1 MEAHARFKFKTIEE
15 LQNKVTELGLEIPFE
30 SDISTLFD
38 SVKIGNHP
46 LPNRFAVHPMEGFDA
61 DMSGSPQDLSFRRYQ
76 RYAAGGSALIW
87 FEATAVLHEGRS
99 NPNQFYLNKENFVV
113 YKKLA
118 EETRREAL
126 EKVGSA
132 PLLILQLTHSG
143 RYSKPNGIPTPIIAH
158 HSPILDPKHNL
169 SPNYPLITDE
179 MLDELQEKFLSAA
192 ELAFEAGFDGIDVK
206 SCHRYLVSEL
216 LASFTRENSR
226 YGGSFENR
234 TRFLR
239 EILTKIHQR
248 FPEKIITTRMNVF
261 DAISHPYGFGVSET
275 DYHTPNLSEPVKLVG
290 MLKEIGISLLNVSI
304 GNPYFNPHFGRPFD
318 FPIRNLQVPEE
329 HPLIGIDR
337 FLKIT
342 RQIQQAYP
350 DLPVIGSGYTWLRHY
365 MPYVA
370 AAIVKS
376 GGATLIGQ
384 GRGMFAY
391 PESVNEMQKNGKMD
405 PRKVCV
411 TCSACTQIM
420 RDGNHT
426 GCVVRDS
433 QIYGPIYR
441 EVKQRAQDVLKSE
454 AARCRD
460 CFYPTCQ
467 DNCPAGVEI
476 PEFIKA
482 FAEGDIQ
489 GAYGH
494 LARRNLLPE
503 ICAYVCPS
511 DVQCEGGCIE
521 KIFSGNSIHIRDI
534 QEAVAKAARRQ
545 GLVKIN
551 LPEKTS
557 VKRVAVIG
565 AGAAGLTC
573 AASLLQQ
580 GHLVTIFDARPKP
593 GGIVRSLLP
602 KSRISPE
609 QVDEEVQALLEN
621 MPADRLEWQ
630 LGKPLT
636 TEFNL
641 AKLTKAFDA
650 VFLGMGLTESI
661 HLFETAPEGV
671 VDALKF
677 LEQTKVGS
685 VPKIPAEV
693 AVIGGG
699 NTAMDAAVAAKKLG
713 ARDVYLI
720 YRRSF
725 AELPAWPKERDEALN
740 AGIHFLVLS
749 QPVAY
754 VVDDQNRLKSVSLA
768 RTKLGEPDASGR
780 RRPVTLP
787 GVASELPVQMIIEA
801 IGQRT
806 PEKLDQI
813 LPDIELTKNG
823 LIKLKENTQTTSL
836 KNVFAG
842 GDITNGGATAVRA
855 VADAIK
861 AANEINDFL
870 QSKGREHSRRSLR
883 NGKID

>member
-1 MEAHARFKFKTIEE
+1 MEPHAKFKFTSLEQ
-15 LQNKVTELGLEIPFE
+15 LQKKVTGLGLGIPFE
-30 SDISTLFD
+30 TDFSPLFD
-38 SVKIGNHP
+38 SVKIGRHA
-46 LPNRFAVHPMEGFDA
+46 LANRFAVHPMEGFDA
-61 DMSGSPQDLSFRRYQ
+61 DMTGSPQDLSFRRYQ

-87 FEATAVLHEGRS
+87 FEATAVVHAGRS
-99 NPNQFYLNKENFVV
+99 NPNQFYIHPKNVSVYNKLV
-113 YKKLA
+113 A
-118 EETRREAL
+118 ETRREAR
-126 EKVGSA
+126 ETVGTE
-132 PLLILQLTHSG
+132 PLLIVQLTHSG
-143 RYSKPNGIPTPIIAH
+143 RYSKPDGIPTPIIAH
-158 HSPILDPKHNL
+158 HSPILDPRHNL
-169 SPNYPLITDE
+169 PPDYPLISDAA
-179 MLDELQEKFLSAA
+179 LDELQEKFLAAA

-239 EILTKIHQR
+239 ETLTKIHQR
-248 FPEKIITTRMNVF
+248 YPEKIITTRLNVF
-261 DAISHPYGFGVSET
+261 DAISHPYGFGVSEI
-275 DYHTPNLSEPVKLVG
+275 DYHIPDLAEPVKLVG
-290 MLKEIGISLLNVSI
+290 LLKEIGIALINISI
-304 GNPYFNPHFGRPFD
+304 GNPYYNPHFGRPFD
-318 FPIRNLQVPEE
+318 FPLRNLNVPEE
-329 HPLIGIDR
+329 HPLVGIDR

-342 RQIQQAYP
+342 RQIQEAYP

-365 MPYVA
+365 LPNVA

-391 PESVNEMQKNGKMD
+391 PESVNELKASGKMD

-433 QIYGPIYR
+433 EIYGPVYR
-441 EVKQRAQDVLKSE
+441 EIKKRAQDVLKADAS
-454 AARCRD
+454 RCRD

-467 DNCPAGVEI
+467 DACPAGVEI
-476 PEFIKA
+476 PAFIKA
-482 FAEGDIQ
+482 FAEGDIA

-494 LARRNLLPE
+494 LVKRNLLPE

-511 DVQCEGGCIE
+511 DVQCEGGCVE
-521 KIFSGNSIHIRDI
+521 KIFSGQAIHIRDI

-545 GLVKIN
+545 GLVKVH
-551 LPEKTS
+551 LPEKIS
-557 VKRVAVIG
+557 GKCVAIIG

-573 AASLLQQ
+573 AASLLQH
-580 GHLVTIFDARPKP
+580 GHQVTIFDARPKP

-609 QVDEEVQALLEN
+609 QVDAEVQALLEKV
-621 MPADRLEWQ
+621 PADRLEWQ

-636 TEFNL
+636 AEFNL
-641 AKLTKAFDA
+641 AKLTGTFDA
-650 VFLGMGLTESI
+650 VFLGMGLAESI
-661 HLFETAPEGV
+661 SLFETAPEGV

-677 LEQTKVGS
+677 LEEVKAGS
-685 VPKIPAEV
+685 LDKIPAEV

-699 NTAMDAAVAAKKLG
+699 NTAMDAAVAAQKAG

-725 AELPAWPKERDEALN
+725 AELPAWPKERDAALN
-740 AGIHFLVLS
+740 AGIHFLILS
-749 QPVAY
+749 QPVEY
-754 VVDDQNRLKSVSLA
+754 VADEKNQLRSIKLA

-787 GVASELPVQMIIEA
+787 GVAAELPVQRVIEA
-801 IGQRT
+801 IGQRA
-806 PEKLDQI
+806 PENLAAI
-813 LPDIELTKNG
+813 LPGVALTKNQ
-823 LIKLKENTQTTSL
+823 LVQLKPNSQATSL
-836 KNVFAG
+836 ENVFAG
-842 GDITNGGATAVRA
+842 GDLTNGGATAVQA
-855 VADAIK
+855 VAEAIK
-861 AANEINDFL
+861 AANEIHEYL
-870 QSKGREHSRRSLR
+870 TR
-883 NGKID
+883 

>member
-1 MEAHARFKFKTIEE
+1 MESHERFKFKTIEQIQE
-15 LQNKVTELGLEIPFE
+15 KVAELGLEIPFE
-30 SDISTLFD
+30 KDLSTLFD
-38 SVKIGNHP
+38 KVKIGKHA

-61 DMSGSPQDLSFRRYQ
+61 DMTGSPQDLAFRRYQ

-87 FEATAVLHEGRS
+87 LEATAVVHAGRS
-99 NPNQFYLNKENFVV
+99 NPNQFYLHKDNVAV
-113 YKKLA
+113 YKKLV

-126 EKVGSA
+126 DAGKVA
-132 PLLILQLTHSG
+132 PVLILQLTHSG
-143 RYSKPNGIPTPIIAH
+143 RYSKPEGMPAPIIAH

-169 SPNYPLITDE
+169 PPDYPLITDE
-179 MLDELQEKFLSAA
+179 MLDELQEKFLRAA
-192 ELAFEAGFDGIDVK
+192 ELAFEAGFDGIDIK

-239 EILTKIHQR
+239 ETLSKIHQK
-248 FPEKIITTRMNVF
+248 FPDKIISTRMNAF

-275 DYHTPNLSEPVKLVG
+275 DYHTPDLAEPLKLVG
-290 MLKEIGISLLNVSI
+290 MLQEIGISLLNVSI

-318 FPIRNLQVPEE
+318 FPIRNLKVPEE

-342 RQIQQAYP
+342 RQIQEAYP
-350 DLPVIGSGYTWLRHY
+350 NLPVIGSGYTWLRHY
-365 MPYVA
+365 MPYIA
-370 AAIVKS
+370 AAVVKS

-391 PESVNEMQKNGKMD
+391 PESVNELKAKGKMD

-441 EVKQRAQDVLKSE
+441 EVKKRAQDVLKAE
-454 AARCRD
+454 AGRCRD
-460 CFYPTCQ
+460 CFYPTCT

-476 PEFIKA
+476 PDFIKA
-482 FAEGDIQ
+482 FAAGDIEK
-489 GAYGH
+489 AYGH
-494 LARRNLLPE
+494 LAKRNLLPE

-521 KIFSGNSIHIRDI
+521 NIFSGKSIRIRDI
-534 QEAVAKAARRQ
+534 QEAVAKAARRE
-545 GLVKIN
+545 GLVKVN

-557 VKRVAVIG
+557 GKQVAIIG

-573 AASLLQQ
+573 AASLLQR

-621 MPADRLEWQ
+621 VPADRLEWQ

-636 TEFNL
+636 AEFNL
-641 AKLTKAFDA
+641 TMLTEKFDA
-650 VFLGMGLTESI
+650 VFLGIGLTESI
-661 HLFETAPEGV
+661 HLFENTPEGV

-677 LEQTKVGS
+677 LEQAKTGRE
-685 VPKIPAEV
+685 PEIPAEV

-699 NTAMDAAVAAKKLG
+699 NTAMDAAVTAKNLG

-740 AGIHFLVLS
+740 AGVHFLVLS

-754 VVDDQNRLKSVSLA
+754 SADDQNRLKSVSLA

-787 GVASELPVQMIIEA
+787 GVASELPVEMVIEA

-813 LPDIELTKNG
+813 LPGVTLTKNG
-823 LIKLKENTQTTSL
+823 LIQLFDNSQATSL
-836 KNVFAG
+836 EMVFAG
-842 GDITNGGATAVRA
+842 GDITNGGATAVQA

-861 AANEINDFL
+861 AANEMHEFL
-870 QSKGREHSRRSLR
+870 QR
-883 NGKID
+883 